1 MLRHEELRNDPLG
14 VARRVWDDTAW
25 RAAIITAAL
34 IFLLELVIW
43 AVAVEPGVGWVAS
56 IVTLLAIGRAL
67 TMRPLRGELNDPENL
82 SLLLGLVALLSAESL
97 FWFTSIGDTFAEHAI
112 YWPFSLVL
120 MGIVLAARALAPYAM
135 RPLVAWALLF
145 AILFFTTEMVGWA
158 ANASVPA
165 PSFSW
170 GVIATV
176 LALIARWVV
185 GRGFSGHI
193 ASPLNVALALF
204 IVLTWWLEY
213 GAEASG
219 VGAASWGVQ
228 ELYWPWIVFTTGIAA
243 GCAIVA
249 PPIAKCLNRNRDDA
263 T

>member
-1 MLRHEELRNDPLG
+1 
-14 VARRVWDDTAW
+14 
-25 RAAIITAAL
+25 
-34 IFLLELVIW
+34 
-43 AVAVEPGVGWVAS
+43 
-56 IVTLLAIGRAL
+56 
-67 TMRPLRGELNDPENL
+67 
-82 SLLLGLVALLSAESL
+82 
-97 FWFTSIGDTFAEHAI
+97 
-112 YWPFSLVL
+112 
-120 MGIVLAARALAPYAM
+120 
-135 RPLVAWALLF
+135 
-145 AILFFTTEMVGWA
+145 MVGWA

-185 GRGFSGHI
+185 GRGCSGPS

-219 VGAASWGVQ
+219 VGAASWGRQ

-249 PPIAKCLNRNRDDA
+249 PPIAKRLTRHRDDA

>member
-67 TMRPLRGELNDPENL
+67 TLRPLRGELHDPENL

-97 FWFTSIGDTFAEHAI
+97 FWFTSIGDTFAAHAL

-120 MGIVLAARALAPYAM
+120 MGSVLAARALAPYAR

-165 PSFSW
+165 P
-170 GVIATV
+170 VV
-176 LALIARWVV
+176 LLGRDRDGARVDRPL
-185 GRGFSGHI
+185 GRRPRF
-193 ASPLNVALALF
+193 
-204 IVLTWWLEY
+204 
-213 GAEASG
+213 
-219 VGAASWGVQ
+219 
-228 ELYWPWIVFTTGIAA
+228 
-243 GCAIVA
+243 
-249 PPIAKCLNRNRDDA
+249 
-263 T
+263 